1 MRRMSPVM
9 LLCVLAACDVA
20 GTGGRT
26 SASKADSITILNS
39 RLAEAERIGTQQ
51 DSLMQD
57 FVQTTKL
64 LEEID
69 KQLSQVKGLK
79 PKVSLAVSSGEQPS
93 DPRAQYRAT
102 LLAKVESATELL
114 SQSRARVRALS
125 ATSSKQKTQIQQ
137 FQETIAS
144 LESMVENQKAEILV
158 LTQRVDSLTLA
169 NAHVTGERDSARDT
183 VNSLRRDVNTVYYV
197 VGTKSDL
204 KKRGIIVE
212 EGSKF
217 LVFGRKALVPARK
230 LDTSAFTAIDKWN
243 NTEIA
248 LTAPKFRVISRHDAS
263 LIDAPRTPDGKVSGN
278 LRITD
283 PEQFWTTSKYLII
296 VEG

>member
-9 LLCVLAACDVA
+9 FLCVLAACDVA

-26 SASKADSITILNS
+26 SASKADSITILNT

-79 PKVSLAVSSGEQPS
+79 PKVSLAVTSGEQPS

-102 LLAKVESATELL
+102 LMAKVESATELL
-114 SQSRARVRALS
+114 SQSRARVNSLS
-125 ATSSKQKTQIQQ
+125 ATSTRQKQQIKQ

-144 LESMVENQKAEILV
+144 LESMVESQKAEIVALA
-158 LTQRVDSLTLA
+158 QRVDSLTLA
-169 NAHVTGERDSARDT
+169 NATVAGERDSARDT
-183 VNSLRRDVNTVYYV
+183 VNTLRRDANTVYYV
-197 VGTKSDL
+197 VGTKDDL

-217 LVFGRKALVPARK
+217 LIFGRKALVPARK
-230 LDTSAFTAIDKWN
+230 LDPSAFTAIDKWN

-248 LTAPKFRVISRHDAS
+248 LTAPKYRVISRHDAS
-263 LIDAPRTPDGKVSGN
+263 LIDAPRTPDGKVAGN

-283 PEQFWTTSKYLII
+283 PGQFWTSSKYLII
-296 VEG
+296 IEG